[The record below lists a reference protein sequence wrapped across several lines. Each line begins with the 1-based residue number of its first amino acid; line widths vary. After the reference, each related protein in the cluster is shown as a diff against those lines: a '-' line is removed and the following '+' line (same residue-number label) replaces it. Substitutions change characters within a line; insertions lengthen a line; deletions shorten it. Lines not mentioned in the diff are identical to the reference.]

1 MLTQKIKIEAD
12 VRQGLIKEP
21 TMETFGIIGMA
32 LGMTGFLFGMLAY
45 ALTARLQGRIERL
58 ESELEKLK
66 AENTGNNPN
75 ALALG
80 QKA

>member
-1 MLTQKIKIEAD
+1 MLLKKIKIEAD
-12 VRQGLIKEP
+12 VKQGLIKEP

-32 LGMTGFLFGMLAY
+32 LGTTGFLFGMLAY

-66 AENTGNNPN
+66 AE
-75 ALALG
+75 
-80 QKA
+80 